1 MIKITRTNNC
11 WGFRLIYDVIE
22 PVVTPDLSSISERS
36 QKMWQESERENLY
49 ARGLLFGNLFG
60 DKVFEL
66 GYT

>member
-1 MIKITRTNNC
+1 M
-11 WGFRLIYDVIE
+11 
-22 PVVTPDLSSISERS
+22 TPDLSSISERS